1 MHRRTISGVL
11 LSFAASAVF
20 GAEPTPRESLL
31 ILSKAEQTLSILN
44 PTTLK
49 VVARM
54 PSGPDPHEVVAST
67 DGKMAFISNYGGG
80 AHNTLTPVDLVAQK
94 SLPAVDLGAL
104 RGPHG
109 LMFAG
114 GKVWF
119 TAEVAK
125 VIGSY
130 DPATKKVD
138 WVLGTGQNRTHMI
151 YVFED
156 LKRVITSNI
165 TSATMTIIDK
175 TANVARPGGPPPRED
190 WDETV
195 IAVGRGAEGFDVTP
209 NGKEL
214 WSANA
219 QDGTI
224 SILDLAAKK
233 VTQTLNANIQSA
245 NRLKF
250 TPNGKM
256 AFISALRLPDAVVFD
271 VTERKEVKRIKIGRG
286 AAGIQ
291 MQPDGSRVFVA
302 CTPDDYVVVI
312 DLKKL
317 EVVGKIDAGK
327 QPDGMDWVVQR

>member
-1 MHRRTISGVL
+1 MHRRTVTGL
-11 LSFAASAVF
+11 LFYIVGSALLN
-20 GAEPTPRESLL
+20 AEPTPRESLL
-31 ILSKAEQTLSILN
+31 ILSKAEQMVSIID
-44 PTTLK
+44 PSTLK

-80 AHNTLTPVDLVAQK
+80 AYNTLTPVDLVAQK
-94 SLPAVDLGAL
+94 SLPAVDLGPL

-119 TAEVAK
+119 TAELAK

-156 LKRVITSNI
+156 LKRMITSNI
-165 TSATMTIIDK
+165 SSATMTIIDK
-175 TANVARPGGPPPRED
+175 QAGVPRPGGPPARDD
-190 WDETV
+190 WNETV
-195 IAVGRGAEGFDVTP
+195 IPVGRGAEGFDVTP
-209 NGKEL
+209 NRKEL

-224 SILDLAAKK
+224 SILDLTAKN
-233 VTQTLNANIQSA
+233 VTATLDANVQSA

-250 TPNGKM
+250 TPDGKM
-256 AFISALRLPDAVVFD
+256 AFVSALRLPDAVVFD
-271 VTERKEVKRIKIGRG
+271 VPGRKEVKRIKVGRG

-291 MQPDGSRVFVA
+291 MQPDGSRAFVA

>member
-1 MHRRTISGVL
+1 
-11 LSFAASAVF
+11 
-20 GAEPTPRESLL
+20 
-31 ILSKAEQTLSILN
+31 
-44 PTTLK
+44 
-49 VVARM
+49 M

-80 AHNTLTPVDLVAQK
+80 AHNTITQVDLIAQK
-94 SLPAVDLGAL
+94 SLPAIDLGAL

-109 LMFAG
+109 LMFVG

-119 TAEVAK
+119 TAESAK

-138 WVLGTGQNRTHMI
+138 WILGTGQNRTHMI
-151 YVFED
+151 YVFPD
-156 LKRVITSNI
+156 LKRIITSNI
-165 TSATMTIIDK
+165 ASATMTIIDK
-175 TANVARPGGPPPRED
+175 TINTPRED
-190 WDETV
+190 WDEAV
-195 IAVGRGAEGFDVTP
+195 ISVGRGAEGFDVTP
-209 NGKEL
+209 NAKEL
-214 WSANA
+214 WTANA

-224 SILDLAAKK
+224 SIIDLTTKK
-233 VTQTLNANIQSA
+233 VTQTLNASVQSA

-256 AFISALRLPDAVVFD
+256 AFVSALRLPDAAVFD
-271 VTERKEVKRIKIGRG
+271 VTERKEAKRIKIGRG

-312 DLKKL
+312 DLTKL

-327 QPDGMDWVVQR
+327 QPDGMEWAVQR